1 MTTIDYSTLSK
12 EDAEKL
18 MHEKVSEAYAAL
30 AEAEALADVHK
41 LMFNFEPAY
50 GMGGCYAG
58 GRLNPDTDDY
68 WYPSSLS
75 C

>member
-1 MTTIDYSTLSK
+1 MPDIDYSTLSK

-30 AEAEALADVHK
+30 AEAEALADTFK
-41 LMFNFEPAY
+41 LWFNFEPAY
-50 GMGGCYAG
+50 GMGGTYEG
-58 GRLNPDTDDY
+58 GRKNPDTDDG
-68 WYPSSLS
+68 WYPSSQS